1 MKTPLAALLLTTALT
16 TTLTTSAVAQET
28 YWIANRAS
36 MDIME
41 VSPWGS
47 VLRRINMNTALRS
60 AHVAPDGKI
69 WVVRFIQS
77 TFDIVNPTTGS
88 ITSITSPA
96 SPFDVAFDDQGTA
109 WMTMGSLVVN
119 YDANGQLIQSYTLPL
134 AAALGITIDT
144 GGNKWIAHRVAP
156 ASVSR
161 IDPTGAIANFP
172 LAGPPSTFLPVRAV
186 ADFRGLLQPS
196 HIWVV
201 GDGPSH
207 LVELNDAGL
216 TLNDYLPPAT
226 ALANLA
232 VAPDGN
238 LWTGNT
244 GGTLLE
250 IDSSNG
256 SVLATYQQVP
266 SSVLGISF
274 DPAGN
279 LWVTQRL
286 TFSGVG
292 PPCEVRRVN
301 RTTGAIEVPG
311 VLQFG
316 SFVSSGTQSALSTPY
331 TYSLVAAPFTDL
343 DGDGDAN
350 FVEVQNGTSPTDPM
364 SNSNFHVKTGG
375 TTSIG
380 SSPTIDVATGAGTFW
395 MITFAFGRVPV
406 GSGYTDPAFVGEFG
420 LDPSLTLPVT
430 MSGVGPTS
438 RPFVI
443 PNDPSFQ
450 GIQFFM
456 QGLHAGP
463 PALSFTNIS
472 GLLIW

>member
-1 MKTPLAALLLTTALT
+1 MKTPLATLLLTTALAT
-16 TTLTTSAVAQET
+16 TAVAQET

-36 MDIME
+36 QDIME

-47 VLRRINMNTALRS
+47 VLRRIPMNTALRS
-60 AHVAPDGKI
+60 AHVAPDGKV
-69 WVVRFIQS
+69 WVVRFIQG
-77 TFDIVNPTTGS
+77 TFDIVDPHTGT
-88 ITSITSPA
+88 ITPITAPA

-119 YDANGQLIQSYTLPL
+119 YDTNGVQIQSYTLPL
-134 AAALGITIDT
+134 ANALGITIDT
-144 GGNKWIAHRVAP
+144 GGNKWIAHRSSP

-161 IDPTGAIANFP
+161 IDPTGVIANFP
-172 LAGPPSTFLPVRAV
+172 LVGASSTFLPVRAV

-207 LVELNDAGL
+207 LVELDDSGA
-216 TLNDYLPPAT
+216 TLNVYLPPAT
-226 ALANLA
+226 GLANLA

-250 IDSSNG
+250 IDEANG
-256 SVLATYQQVP
+256 SVLSTYQQIP
-266 SSVLGISF
+266 SSVLGIAF

-292 PPCEVRRVN
+292 PPCEVRRIN
-301 RTTGAIEVPG
+301 RTNGAIEVPG

-316 SFVSSGTQSALSTPY
+316 GFSSVGTQSALSTPY
-331 TYSLVAAPFTDL
+331 MYSLVAAPFTDL
-343 DGDGDAN
+343 DNDGDVN
-350 FVEVQNGTSPTDPM
+350 FSEVQNGTSPTDPL
-364 SNSNFHVKTGG
+364 SNIYFHAKTGG
-375 TTSIG
+375 VTSVG
-380 SSPTIDVATGAGTFW
+380 STPSIDVATGPSTFW
-395 MITFAFGRVPV
+395 MMTFAFGRVPV
-406 GSGYTDPAFVGEFG
+406 GSGYTNPAFVGEFG
-420 LDPSLTLPVT
+420 LDPALVLPVT
-430 MSGVGPTS
+430 FSGVGSSS
-438 RPFVI
+438 RPFAI

-456 QGLHAGP
+456 QGFHAGP